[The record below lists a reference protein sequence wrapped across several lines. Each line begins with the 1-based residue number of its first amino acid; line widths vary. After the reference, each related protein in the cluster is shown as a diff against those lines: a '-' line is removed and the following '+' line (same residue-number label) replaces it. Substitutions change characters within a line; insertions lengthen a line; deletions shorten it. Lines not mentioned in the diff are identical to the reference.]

1 MINSSAFDIDHPQ
14 VYSTF
19 IMGSGIEE
27 QDHPEIK
34 EPDLQACLFK
44 EIELIQGIIR
54 RMASNSFV
62 LKGWAVTL
70 VVVTLLLRGTGYQ
83 PLIAFIP
90 LIGFWI
96 LDAYF
101 VRQERMYRRLYIWVT
116 KNRLANDS
124 YLFDL
129 NASRFRSEVEPP
141 WRIMFSGTLLCFYG
155 PILLLIGVYI
165 LIILTGATGG

>member
-1 MINSSAFDIDHPQ
+1 ME
-14 VYSTF
+14 
-19 IMGSGIEE
+19 SGIEKQE
-27 QDHPEIK
+27 HQEIR

-62 LKGWAVTL
+62 LKGWTITL
-70 VVVTLLLRGTGYQ
+70 VVVTLLLRGGGYQ

-90 LIGFWI
+90 LLGFWI

-101 VRQERMYRRLYIWVT
+101 VWQERMYRHLYLWVS
-116 KNRLANDS
+116 KNRLGTS
-124 YLFDL
+124 THLFDL
-129 NASRFRSEVEPP
+129 NASRFRSEVKKP

-155 PILLLIGVYI
+155 LMLLLIGVYMVI
-165 LIILTGATGG
+165 VLAGVNGG

>member
-1 MINSSAFDIDHPQ
+1 
-14 VYSTF
+14 
-19 IMGSGIEE
+19 
-27 QDHPEIK
+27 
-34 EPDLQACLFK
+34 LQACLFK

-54 RMASNSFV
+54 CMASNSFL

-70 VVVTLLLRGTGYQ
+70 VVVTLLLRGAGYQ
-83 PLIAFIP
+83 PLIALIP
-90 LIGFWI
+90 LLGFWI

-101 VRQERMYRRLYIWVT
+101 VWQERMYRRLYIWVT

-124 YLFDL
+124 YLFNL

-141 WRIMFSGTLLCFYG
+141 WRIMFSGTLFCFYG